1 MPRNRD
7 PAPRDRGPA
16 ASRPASRRARER
28 RARRN
33 ERIAVTAIGGVLA
46 LAAAVV
52 IAGLF
57 VTQYL
62 PPRAHV
68 LTAGERDYAA
78 AAVVRRAAYEVRAGS
93 AASGVEAAIEDTLRA
108 LEREA
113 ILLQRAPALVGPA
126 TDWDIDTELR
136 GRLGLEEAEGY
147 LDADTKADLLTDAG
161 LPLDEYHRLIGA
173 EILRDRLVRRF
184 RGEIGG
190 EADQLRVSR
199 IRLADRGGA
208 EDARARLLEGADFA
222 ALARERTAEADRAG
236 DGGDLGWLPEESL
249 GDAVR
254 RALAGLEPG
263 AISEVVA
270 DGPFFDVYLVAERER
285 ARPLEEAQ
293 IDALAAGRLDGWI
306 AEQRRTFAVGRDLS
320 GGEERWILGRLLAA
334 LTDGSAG
341 PPLASRGAG
350 S

>member
-1 MPRNRD
+1 MPRTRD
-7 PAPRDRGPA
+7 PAPRDRAP
-16 ASRPASRRARER
+16 RPASRRARER

-33 ERIAVTAIGGVLA
+33 ERIAVYAIGGILA
-46 LAAAVV
+46 LAVAVV
-52 IAGLF
+52 LVGLY

-68 LTAGERDYAA
+68 LTAGERDYSAA
-78 AAVVRRAAYEVRAGS
+78 AAARRAAYEVRAGS
-93 AASGVEAAIEDTLRA
+93 AASDPEAAVEDTLRA

-161 LPLDEYHRLIGA
+161 LPLDEYNRLIGA
-173 EILRDRLVRRF
+173 EILRDRLDRRF

-208 EDARARLLEGADFA
+208 EDARARLLEGEDFA
-222 ALARERTAEADRAG
+222 ALAGARTAEADRAE
-236 DGGDLGWLPEESL
+236 DGGDLGWLPEGSL
-249 GDAVR
+249 SGAAR
-254 RALAGLEPG
+254 LALAGLEPG

-293 IDALAAGRLDGWI
+293 LDALVARRHDEWI
-306 AEQRRTFAVGRDLS
+306 AEQRSAVAVERGLS
-320 GGEERWILGRLLAA
+320 GGEERWILERLLAA
-334 LTDGSAG
+334 LADGNAR